1 MTERAAVL
9 LVDKS
14 EGPTSHD
21 VVEVAR
27 RALGTRRVGHTGTLD
42 PFASGLLILC
52 VGRATRLV
60 EYFHHL
66 PKTYEAGIV
75 FGEARDTDDRTG
87 VVTARGEVGPGLDAA
102 RLEAAL
108 AASRGESEQRPP
120 DFSARR
126 KRGRRAHE
134 AARAGEPL
142 TLEPRPIEVRTARLL
157 DWSPP
162 EARVLYEVS
171 TGTYVRAL
179 ARDLGE
185 ELGCPAHLG
194 SLRRTRIGPFDV
206 RQADQAPDIGR
217 DSPSALTPLAAL
229 GWLPAR
235 ELTAEQRTAIGYGQ
249 AIPAGLIQPPVMAV
263 PGLEPGGLPVA
274 LHAGGALVAIGRR
287 AEPGEPSDPPDPA
300 AARVL
305 RPEKVFD
312 AS

>member
-1 MTERAAVL
+1 MTDRAAVL
-9 LVDKS
+9 LVDKP

-21 VVEVAR
+21 VVQVAR

-66 PKTYEAGIV
+66 PKTYEAGVV

-87 VVTARGEVGPGLDAA
+87 TVTSRGELGPELDAA
-102 RLEAAL
+102 RLEGAL
-108 AASRGESEQRPP
+108 AASRGESDQRPP

-126 KRGRRAHE
+126 KDGRRAHE

-142 TLEPRPIEVRTARLL
+142 ALESRPIEVRAARLL

-162 EARVLYEVS
+162 VARVAYEVS
-171 TGTYVRAL
+171 TGTYIRAL
-179 ARDLGE
+179 ARDLGAG
-185 ELGCPAHLG
+185 LGCPAHLG
-194 SLRRTRIGPFDV
+194 TLRRTRIGPFGG
-206 RQADQAPDIGR
+206 AEASATTDIAWDASGAL
-217 DSPSALTPLAAL
+217 SPLVALA
-229 GWLPAR
+229 WLPAR
-235 ELTAEQRTAIGYGQ
+235 ELTAEERTAVGYGQ
-249 AIPAGLIQPPVMAV
+249 AIATGDVAPPATAV
-263 PGLEPGGLPVA
+263 AGLEPAELPVV
-274 LHAGGALVAIGRR
+274 LHASGELIAVGRR
-287 AEPGEPSDPPDPA
+287 ADGA
-300 AARVL
+300 I

>member
-9 LVDKS
+9 LVDKA

-66 PKTYEAGIV
+66 PKTYEASIV

-87 VVTARGEVGPGLDAA
+87 VVTALGDVGPELDAT

-108 AASRGESEQRPP
+108 GASLGVSDQRPP

-126 KRGRRAHE
+126 KKGRRAHE

-142 TLEPRPIEVRTARLL
+142 TLEARPIEVHAARLL
-157 DWSPP
+157 DWNPP
-162 EARVLYEVS
+162 VARVLYEVS
-171 TGTYVRAL
+171 TGTYIRAL
-179 ARDLGE
+179 ARDLGD

-206 RQADQAPDIGR
+206 RVADQAADVGHDGPGTL
-217 DSPSALTPLAAL
+217 SPLAAL
-229 GWLPAR
+229 AWLPSR
-235 ELTAEQRTAIGYGQ
+235 ELTAEERTAIGYGQ
-249 AIPAGLIQPPVMAV
+249 AIPAGPVEPPAATV
-263 PGLEPGGLPVA
+263 PGLEPGELPIA
-274 LHAGGALVAIGRR
+274 LHADEALIAIGRR
-287 AEPGEPSDPPDPA
+287 TEPAEPTGP
-300 AARVL
+300 VI

>member
-9 LVDKS
+9 LVDKP

-21 VVEVAR
+21 VVQIAR

-42 PFASGLLILC
+42 PFASGLLIFC
-52 VGRATRLV
+52 VGPATRLV

-66 PKTYEAGIV
+66 PKTYEAGVV

-87 VVTARGEVGPGLDAA
+87 TVTERGDVGPELDAA

-108 AASRGESEQRPP
+108 AASRGESQQRPP

-126 KRGRRAHE
+126 KDGRRAHE

-142 TLEPRPIEVRTARLL
+142 ALEARPIEVRSARLL

-162 EARVLYEVS
+162 VARVAYEVS
-171 TGTYVRAL
+171 TGTYIRAL
-179 ARDLGE
+179 ARDLGAG
-185 ELGCPAHLG
+185 LGCPAHLG
-194 SLRRTRIGPFDV
+194 TLRRTRIGPFEAHEAA
-206 RQADQAPDIGR
+206 RATDIGW
-217 DSPSALTPLAAL
+217 DAPGALPPLAAL
-229 GWLPAR
+229 AWLPAR
-235 ELTAEQRTAIGYGQ
+235 EVTAEERTAIGYGQ
-249 AIPAGLIQPPVMAV
+249 AIATGDVASPATAAAT
-263 PGLEPGGLPVA
+263 GLEPAELPVV
-274 LHAGGALVAIGRR
+274 LHASGELIAMGRR
-287 AEPGEPSDPPDPA
+287 ADD
-300 AARVL
+300 VI

>member
-1 MTERAAVL
+1 MTERSAVL
-9 LVDKS
+9 LVDKP

-21 VVEVAR
+21 VVQVAR
-27 RALGTRRVGHTGTLD
+27 NALGTRRVGHTGTLD

-66 PKTYEAGIV
+66 PKSYDAGVV

-87 VVTARGEVGPGLDAA
+87 TVTARGEVGPELDAA

-126 KRGRRAHE
+126 KDGRRAHE

-142 TLEPRPIEVRTARLL
+142 ALEARPIEVRTARLL

-162 EARVLYEVS
+162 VARVAYEVS
-171 TGTYVRAL
+171 TGTYIRAL
-179 ARDLGE
+179 ARDLGAG
-185 ELGCPAHLG
+185 LGFPAHLG
-194 SLRRTRIGPFDV
+194 TLRRTRIGPFSV
-206 RQADQAPDIGR
+206 GEAAASADIAWDGAG
-217 DSPSALTPLAAL
+217 ALAPLAAL
-229 GWLPAR
+229 AWLPAR
-235 ELTAEQRTAIGYGQ
+235 MLTADERTAVGYGQ
-249 AIPAGLIQPPVMAV
+249 AIATGRVAPPAAAV
-263 PGLEPGGLPVA
+263 PGLDPAEAPVV
-274 LHAGGALVAIGRR
+274 LRTDDELIAIGRR
-287 AEPGEPSDPPDPA
+287 ADDA
-300 AARVL
+300 I

-312 AS
+312 AN

>member
-9 LVDKS
+9 LVDKP

-21 VVEVAR
+21 VVQIAR

-87 VVTARGEVGPGLDAA
+87 TVTARGEVGPELDTA

-108 AASRGESEQRPP
+108 AASRGESDQRPP

-126 KRGRRAHE
+126 KDGRRAHE

-142 TLEPRPIEVRTARLL
+142 ALEARPIEVRTARLL
-157 DWSPP
+157 DWNPP
-162 EARVLYEVS
+162 VARVVYEVS

-179 ARDLGE
+179 ARDLGV

-194 SLRRTRIGPFDV
+194 TLRRTRIGPFG
-206 RQADQAPDIGR
+206 ADEAAHPSDIAWEAPG
-217 DSPSALTPLAAL
+217 ALPPLAAL
-229 GWLPAR
+229 AWLPAR
-235 ELTAEQRTAIGYGQ
+235 ELTAEERTAVGYGQ
-249 AIPAGLIQPPVMAV
+249 AIPTGDIASPAPTVA
-263 PGLEPGGLPVA
+263 GLEPAGLPVV
-274 LHAGGALVAIGRR
+274 LHASGELIAVGCR
-287 AEPGEPSDPPDPA
+287 ADA
-300 AARVL
+300 TI

-312 AS
+312 AN

>member
-1 MTERAAVL
+1 LTEPAAVL
-9 LVDKS
+9 LVDKPG
-14 EGPTSHD
+14 GPTSHD

-27 RALGTRRVGHTGTLD
+27 RALGRRRVGHTGTLD

-60 EYFHHL
+60 EYFHLL
-66 PKTYEAGIV
+66 PKSYEAGIV

-87 VVTARGEVGPGLDAA
+87 AVTARGEVGPELDEA

-126 KRGRRAHE
+126 KEGRRAHE

-142 TLEPRPIEVRTARLL
+142 ALEARPVEVRTARLL
-157 DWSPP
+157 AWDPP
-162 EARVLYEVS
+162 HARVLYEVS

-179 ARDLGE
+179 ARDLGQA
-185 ELGCPAHLG
+185 LGCPAHLDA
-194 SLRRTRIGPFDV
+194 LRRTRIGPFDAGD
-206 RQADQAPDIGR
+206 ADRPADIAWDAPGAL
-217 DSPSALTPLAAL
+217 SPFAAL
-229 GWLPAR
+229 AWLPAR
-235 ELTAEQRTAIGYGQ
+235 ELTADERTAIGYGQ
-249 AIPAGLIQPPVMAV
+249 AIECGRIDPPATVAL
-263 PGLEPGGLPVA
+263 GLEPDGLPVA
-274 LHAGGALVAIGRR
+274 LHEAGELVAIGRR
-287 AEPGEPSDPPDPA
+287 VDAGI
-300 AARVL
+300 